1 MSARV
6 MLSSVPR
13 CDSTGQMRRLSAIA
27 QLSRLIV
34 PLVGAVSLVVE
45 IARGEDQPST
55 TKQIDFVADIQ
66 PIFEAKCVKCHG
78 PEKQKSGYRLDEK
91 NTALHGGDEHAP
103 NIKPGDA
110 DGSPLVRFVAG

>member
-1 MSARV
+1 MHFTAPMFLALAV
-6 MLSSVPR
+6 L
-13 CDSTGQMRRLSAIA
+13 A
-27 QLSRLIV
+27 
-34 PLVGAVSLVVE
+34 GAAELPPPAGRAV
-45 IARGEDQPST
+45 
-55 TKQIDFVADIQ
+55 DFVKDIQ

-110 DGSPLVRFVAG
+110 DGSPLVRFVAGLDEEIKMPPKEESLSPEQIRK